1 MIAAVTVPD
10 TVHHV
15 DIVLLYF
22 DACPNWRLAGQRLRS
37 VLREL
42 RHEPVTPSDRSRVL
56 QHR

>member
-1 MIAAVTVPD
+1 M
-10 TVHHV
+10 